1 MNTNTNKYV
10 LYKIQREPLYSGL
23 YYCCIIHNTVRPTPE
38 VLFFSHQTES
48 GRKSACFFVAVI
60 LSRVSGNSYACY
72 NHTKHVQCSM
82 DTQATLKQPIRS
94 GKLIVGMPNVR
105 GKKKVRA
112 PICDG
117 RCLLV
122 KKCTKCLRK
131 RAKEAVDRTARLHK
145 RQIRRV
151 EGDVAH
157 THQEVK
163 ANDARRMQASKRK
176 KLRKR
181 LMMDGHQA
189 SSERRPNA

>member
-1 MNTNTNKYV
+1 
-10 LYKIQREPLYSGL
+10 
-23 YYCCIIHNTVRPTPE
+23 
-38 VLFFSHQTES
+38 
-48 GRKSACFFVAVI
+48 
-60 LSRVSGNSYACY
+60 
-72 NHTKHVQCSM
+72 M
-82 DTQATLKQPIRS
+82 DTQATLKQPTRS

-105 GKKKVRA
+105 GKKKVRGA

-131 RAKEAVDRTARLHK
+131 RATEAVDRTARLHK

-157 THQEVK
+157 THQEV
-163 ANDARRMQASKRK
+163 NARRMQALKRK